1 MDEARRARLQAKLDA
16 ETLKGTLAN
25 KVRAPR
31 PARRL
36 PVFVRPPAGDDE
48 KLNLEMPNPF
58 PPRTHPRQV
67 KMSSKSAA
75 KTRNMVLDTHD
86 ANMFVTGDKP
96 ALPAPRSSR
105 GSQSVTVNS
114 TARSSRST
122 RAPPPKYAA
131 SLTGLPSEG
140 GVTRKVGEQSNRD
153 WAVMSRFEQEVYA
166 RQQAEIKAEE
176 RRAVAA
182 QRRELDKQMS
192 LIERRKERAKEE
204 KAAMAAAVAAD
215 VERFKREEEAKR
227 ERQRGADEAVRA
239 EQSAIMAALE
249 TRRLEAEAAK
259 RAEEEAALVEIT
271 RQLEQE
277 RLEKAA
283 KIEKLRKDAA
293 VTMAFNREQDAIKAR
308 ALRAEAEEDARK
320 QAEYDALLEAQE
332 RQRAAALEEFHAKI
346 AARAGKAGEAATAA
360 REAKEREER
369 DRNLRIQREKDA
381 AQAQK
386 DALAAAKRREA
397 TSAQLEMLETQLAMK
412 AEERRRRRE
421 EEERYAAE
429 TAKRIAAAE
438 SADRAEKAD
447 RRAKAVANRLALEAQ
462 MTDKSERAKL
472 AHDDFMDETELRMNT
487 AILTQARAVV
497 LDGEEF

>member
-1 MDEARRARLQAKLDA
+1 
-16 ETLKGTLAN
+16 
-25 KVRAPR
+25 
-31 PARRL
+31 
-36 PVFVRPPAGDDE
+36 
-48 KLNLEMPNPF
+48 
-58 PPRTHPRQV
+58 
-67 KMSSKSAA
+67 MSSKSAA
-75 KTRNMVLDTHD
+75 KTRTMVLDTHD

-114 TARSSRST
+114 TARSSTAAR

-182 QRRELDKQMS
+182 LRRELDKQMS
-192 LIERRKERAKEE
+192 LIKRRKQRAKEE
-204 KAAMAAAVAAD
+204 KAAMVAAVAAD

-283 KIEKLRKDAA
+283 KVEKLKKDAA

-320 QAEYDALLEAQE
+320 QAE
-332 RQRAAALEEFHAKI
+332 
-346 AARAGKAGEAATAA
+346 
-360 REAKEREER
+360 
-369 DRNLRIQREKDA
+369 
-381 AQAQK
+381 
-386 DALAAAKRREA
+386 
-397 TSAQLEMLETQLAMK
+397 
-412 AEERRRRRE
+412 
-421 EEERYAAE
+421 
-429 TAKRIAAAE
+429 
-438 SADRAEKAD
+438 
-447 RRAKAVANRLALEAQ
+447 
-462 MTDKSERAKL
+462 
-472 AHDDFMDETELRMNT
+472 
-487 AILTQARAVV
+487 
-497 LDGEEF
+497 

>member
-1 MDEARRARLQAKLDA
+1 M
-16 ETLKGTLAN
+16 
-25 KVRAPR
+25 
-31 PARRL
+31 
-36 PVFVRPPAGDDE
+36 
-48 KLNLEMPNPF
+48 
-58 PPRTHPRQV
+58 

-105 GSQSVTVNS
+105 GSQSVEVNS
-114 TARSSRST
+114 TARRSAASAVA

-153 WAVMSRFEQEVYA
+153 WAIMSRFEMEVYA

-176 RRAVAA
+176 KRAVAA
-182 QRRELDKQMS
+182 QRRELDQQMS
-192 LIERRKERAKEE
+192 LIERRKQRAKEE
-204 KAAMAAAVAAD
+204 KALMAAAVAAD

-227 ERQRGADEAVRA
+227 ERQRSANEAVRA
-239 EQSAIMAALE
+239 EQSAIMAAAE

-271 RQLEQE
+271 RLLEEE

-283 KIEKLRKDAA
+283 KIEKLKKDAA

-308 ALRAEAEEDARK
+308 ALLAEAEEDARK

-360 REAKEREER
+360 RAAKEKEER

-397 TSAQLEMLETQLAMK
+397 TSAQLEMLELQLAMK
-412 AEERRRRRE
+412 AEERARQKTE
-421 EEERYAAE
+421 GERYARE
-429 TAKRIAAAE
+429 TANQIAAAE
-438 SADRAEKAD
+438 RKDKIAAAE
-447 RRAKAVANRLALEAQ
+447 RRANAVANRLALEAQ
-462 MTDKSERAKL
+462 MTEKSERAKL

-497 LDGEEF
+497 LNGEEF

>member
-1 MDEARRARLQAKLDA
+1 M
-16 ETLKGTLAN
+16 
-25 KVRAPR
+25 
-31 PARRL
+31 
-36 PVFVRPPAGDDE
+36 
-48 KLNLEMPNPF
+48 
-58 PPRTHPRQV
+58 

-105 GSQSVTVNS
+105 GSQSVEVNS
-114 TARSSRST
+114 TARRSAASAVA

-153 WAVMSRFEQEVYA
+153 WAIMSRFEMEVYA

-176 RRAVAA
+176 KRAVAA
-182 QRRELDKQMS
+182 QRRELDQQMS
-192 LIERRKERAKEE
+192 LIERRKQRAKEE

-249 TRRLEAEAAK
+249 SRRLEAEAAK

-283 KIEKLRKDAA
+283 KVEKLKKDAA
-293 VTMAFNREQDAIKAR
+293 VTMALTVSRTRSRPGRSGRRRMRGSRLSTTPSSRRRSANAPPRSRSSTPKSPRAR
-308 ALRAEAEEDARK
+308 ARLAR
-320 QAEYDALLEAQE
+320 
-332 RQRAAALEEFHAKI
+332 RPPR
-346 AARAGKAGEAATAA
+346 RG
-360 REAKEREER
+360 RRR
-369 DRNLRIQREKDA
+369 
-381 AQAQK
+381 
-386 DALAAAKRREA
+386 KRRNA
-397 TSAQLEMLETQLAMK
+397 TGTSGSNARRTP
-412 AEERRRRRE
+412 RRRRRT
-421 EEERYAAE
+421 R
-429 TAKRIAAAE
+429 
-438 SADRAEKAD
+438 SP
-447 RRAKAVANRLALEAQ
+447 RRS
-462 MTDKSERAKL
+462 D
-472 AHDDFMDETELRMNT
+472 
-487 AILTQARAVV
+487 ARRRPRSWRCSSCSSR
-497 LDGEEF
+497 